1 MSVGI
6 FSTTKIIVQGITG
19 KEGSFHAKMCK
30 KYGSRIVAGVSPS
43 KGNSKIE
50 NIPVYSTVSE
60 AVAKHNPDMSLIFVP
75 PLFASDAILEA
86 ISSGIKTI
94 VCITEGIPV
103 HDMMKIKKIAK
114 LNNITLIGPNCPGII
129 TPGSAKAGIM
139 PGNIFKKGTIGMLSR
154 SGTLLYEATDQIVKK
169 GFGISTAIGIGGDPI
184 IGSDFV
190 DWLDKFE
197 QDSETE
203 AVVLIGEIGGDAEE
217 RAAKFIKT
225 KMTKPV
231 VAFIAGRTA
240 PQGKRM
246 GHAGAII
253 SGNSGTVESKDK
265 AFKEANVLVAK
276 KLSEIGET
284 LKKRLEI

>member
-30 KYGSRIVAGVSPS
+30 EYGSRIVAGVSPS
-43 KGNSKIE
+43 KGSSKIDD
-50 NIPVYSTVSE
+50 IPVYSTVSQ
-60 AVAKHNPDMSLIFVP
+60 AVESHKPDMSLIFVP

-86 ISSGIKTI
+86 IASGIKTI

-103 HDMMKIKKIAK
+103 HDMIKIKKIAK

-139 PGNIFKKGTIGMLSR
+139 PVDIFKKGTIGMLSR

-184 IGSDFV
+184 IGSDYV
-190 DWLDKFE
+190 DWLEKFE
-197 QDSETE
+197 KDSETE

-265 AFKEANVLVAK
+265 AFYEANVLVAK
-276 KLSEIGET
+276 QLSQIGET
-284 LKKRLEI
+284 LKKRLKY

>member
-1 MSVGI
+1 MIYVPAKFAPSA
-6 FSTTKIIVQGITG
+6 II
-19 KEGSFHAKMCK
+19 EA
-30 KYGSRIVAGVSPS
+30 
-43 KGNSKIE
+43 IE
-50 NIPVYSTVSE
+50 NEI
-60 AVAKHNPDMSLIFVP
+60 SL
-75 PLFASDAILEA
+75 
-86 ISSGIKTI
+86 I

-103 HDMMKIKKIAK
+103 HDMIKIKKIAK

-139 PGNIFKKGTIGMLSR
+139 PVDIFKKGTIGMLSR

-184 IGSDFV
+184 IGSDYV
-190 DWLDKFE
+190 DWLEKFE
-197 QDSETE
+197 KDSETE

-265 AFKEANVLVAK
+265 AFYEANVLVAK
-276 KLSEIGET
+276 QLSQIGET
-284 LKKRLEI
+284 LKKRLKY